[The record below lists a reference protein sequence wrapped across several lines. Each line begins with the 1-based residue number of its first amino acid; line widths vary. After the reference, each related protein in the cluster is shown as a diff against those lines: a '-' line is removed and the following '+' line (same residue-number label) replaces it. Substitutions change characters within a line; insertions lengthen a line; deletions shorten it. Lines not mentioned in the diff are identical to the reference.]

1 MKKMNR
7 QERRL
12 TWKYFWKQKLE
23 EITDFFEEITDFF
36 EDANNTVPLVVVSFM
51 LGGFFQIGWQIN
63 TETGLPLCKA
73 IAIIGLCMIGFWI
86 LVGLIALIK
95 VIVEWIKSNWKLAK
109 INAQKELKSGKKK

>member
-12 TWKYFWKQKLE
+12 TWKYFWKQKL
-23 EITDFFEEITDFF
+23 EEITDFF

-63 TETGLPLCKA
+63 TETGLPRCKA